1 MYSQRYFAFVKLK
14 CFELA
19 IICNPAVNKGD
30 ILDKRLCKH
39 CGGYFGDIN
48 LKNSHEKE
56 CKKKSTSPQ
65 VTERLRPSRAKARRG
80 VELLCMLEDDDH
92 WEWYDMT
99 DLDYDASDI
108 PEKSVCHGTPVMP
121 VENRI
126 PIWTDEE

>member
-1 MYSQRYFAFVKLK
+1 MLRIGYHLRVHSLYYDYS
-14 CFELA
+14 
-19 IICNPAVNKGD
+19 NPAVNKGD
-30 ILDKRLCKH
+30 ILDKRSCKH

-92 WEWYDMT
+92 
-99 DLDYDASDI
+99 
-108 PEKSVCHGTPVMP
+108 
-121 VENRI
+121 
-126 PIWTDEE
+126 